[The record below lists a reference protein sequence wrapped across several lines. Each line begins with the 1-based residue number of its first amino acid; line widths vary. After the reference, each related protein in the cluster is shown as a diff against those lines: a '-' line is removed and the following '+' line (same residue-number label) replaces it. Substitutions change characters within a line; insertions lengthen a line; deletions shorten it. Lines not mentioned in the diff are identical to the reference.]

1 MRFVEILSSLL
12 NPVSI
17 CNNIKAPSMPWFY
30 FLSIEPNSKR
40 RNTKSPK
47 RLLAVHRGLFEVYIS
62 LKLWSC
68 TVNLLTWFNAWTS
81 RRANATF
88 TANPTNPNELIL
100 FGGEF
105 YDGQRGAWLQIWDRL
120 LDWYYMDLNRHAP
133 ITKIFLVFLHIQY
146 ICTMTFT
153 GTLSSYYLN
162 YLCTYFHYISLN
174 VTFF

>member
-1 MRFVEILSSLL
+1 MILFSFYWTRIARGEIQSHRRDCWRSTEVCSKFIFLW
-12 NPVSI
+12 N
-17 CNNIKAPSMPWFY
+17 CDRAP
-30 FLSIEPNSKR
+30 LI
-40 RNTKSPK
+40 
-47 RLLAVHRGLFEVYIS
+47 
-62 LKLWSC
+62 
-68 TVNLLTWFNAWTS
+68 LLTWFNAWTS

-120 LDWYYMDLNRHAP
+120 LDWYYMDLNRLAP

-162 YLCTYFHYISLN
+162 YLCTYFHHISLN